1 MPNIKKQEL
10 KIAKGQILFVDQKTN
25 ARTLAI
31 PFRLPDHSSA
41 ICMITRTKDE
51 NWEVEKVIKNIII
64 NYV

>member
-1 MPNIKKQEL
+1 MNQKKQEL

-31 PFRLPDHSSA
+31 PFRLPDNSNA

-51 NWEVEKVIKNIII
+51 NWEVDKLIKNILI